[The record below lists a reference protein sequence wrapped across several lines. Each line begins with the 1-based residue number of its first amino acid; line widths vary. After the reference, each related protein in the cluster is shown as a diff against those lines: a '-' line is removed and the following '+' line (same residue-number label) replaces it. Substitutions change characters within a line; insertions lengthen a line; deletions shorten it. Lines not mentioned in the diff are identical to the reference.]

1 MSKEQKTLKSCYILD
16 RLREWFELY
25 GNQNHQRAEEELH
38 LAIDELYE
46 YQQKDQRIADLEA
59 KLADSEEEHEL
70 LIDQFEE
77 ETEKLRKQIKQESDA
92 RKRLV
97 EEVKNLRQQLTE
109 SKKQCQECKHLN
121 KKIELNI
128 KNKLMAENCE
138 LQKQL
143 GEKEKEITYL
153 TKQVKRFNNEAQKYF
168 EDAYCNDFHNQDK
181 ISFAVEVLK
190 IAQDY
195 VQQYVN
201 NFDDMNDCLCAI
213 DNQIKRLTHQHEDKG
228 E

>member
-59 KLADSEEEHEL
+59 KLA
-70 LIDQFEE
+70 
-77 ETEKLRKQIKQESDA
+77 EKDEGIA
-92 RKRLV
+92 
-97 EEVKNLRQQLTE
+97 
-109 SKKQCQECKHLN
+109 
-121 KKIELNI
+121 
-128 KNKLMAENCE
+128 
-138 LQKQL
+138 
-143 GEKEKEITYL
+143 YL
-153 TKQVKRFNNEAQKYF
+153 TKQVKKFNNEAQKYF

-181 ISFAVEVLK
+181 ISFAVEALK

-213 DNQIKRLTHQHEDKG
+213 DNQIKRLTHQREDKG
-228 E
+228 ECNV

>member
-59 KLADSEEEHEL
+59 KLA
-70 LIDQFEE
+70 
-77 ETEKLRKQIKQESDA
+77 EKD
-92 RKRLV
+92 
-97 EEVKNLRQQLTE
+97 
-109 SKKQCQECKHLN
+109 
-121 KKIELNI
+121 
-128 KNKLMAENCE
+128 
-138 LQKQL
+138 
-143 GEKEKEITYL
+143 KEIAYL

-195 VQQYVN
+195 VKQYVN

-213 DNQIKRLTHQHEDKG
+213 DNQIKRLTHQHE

>member
-59 KLADSEEEHEL
+59 KLAEKDEE
-70 LIDQFEE
+70 I
-77 ETEKLRKQIKQESDA
+77 A
-92 RKRLV
+92 
-97 EEVKNLRQQLTE
+97 
-109 SKKQCQECKHLN
+109 
-121 KKIELNI
+121 
-128 KNKLMAENCE
+128 
-138 LQKQL
+138 
-143 GEKEKEITYL
+143 YL
-153 TKQVKRFNNEAQKYF
+153 TKQVKKFNNEAQKYF

-190 IAQDY
+190 IAQYY

>member
-46 YQQKDQRIADLEA
+46 YQQKDRRIADLEA
-59 KLADSEEEHEL
+59 KLA
-70 LIDQFEE
+70 
-77 ETEKLRKQIKQESDA
+77 
-92 RKRLV
+92 
-97 EEVKNLRQQLTE
+97 
-109 SKKQCQECKHLN
+109 
-121 KKIELNI
+121 
-128 KNKLMAENCE
+128 
-138 LQKQL
+138 
-143 GEKEKEITYL
+143 EKEKEIAYL
-153 TKQVKRFNNEAQKYF
+153 TKQVKKFNNEAQKYF